1 MMNRRQFAA
10 TLCLICTG
18 MLAGSAV
25 AADDYPHK
33 PIRWIVGYPAGGGSD
48 LVARTLADRLQ
59 RSIGQ
64 PVVVENK
71 PGATTS
77 IAAQAVA
84 KSEPDG
90 YTIFSPDNGTLV
102 NNPMLFAKLPYD
114 PVQDFAPV
122 TMIVKIPMLLVANP
136 AFPAKDVKAFVDLIK
151 KNPGK
156 YSYASPGKGTP
167 HHLAMELFKFKAGM
181 EILDVP
187 YKGGAPA
194 TQDVLSGQVPFMI
207 LDVGSATPY
216 LKAGKL
222 KAYAVMAGKRLNS
235 LPDVPAISEFG
246 FTDLDVQAWQGV
258 VVPKQ
263 TPKPVIAKLNAELVK
278 AIENPEVQARLR
290 AAGME
295 PISSTPEQF
304 AAQIK
309 SEAKIWQPFLKTLNI
324 RLD

>member
-1 MMNRRQFAA
+1 MPDLHWHPGRER
-10 TLCLICTG
+10 
-18 MLAGSAV
+18 
-25 AADDYPHK
+25 
-33 PIRWIVGYPAGGGSD
+33 GGSGR
-48 LVARTLADRLQ
+48 LPTQADSLDCG
-59 RSIGQ
+59 I
-64 PVVVENK
+64 P
-71 PGATTS
+71 
-77 IAAQAVA
+77 
-84 KSEPDG
+84 

-181 EILDVP
+181 EILDVS

-194 TQDVLSGQVPFMI
+194 TQDVLSGQLPFMI

-235 LPDVPAISEFG
+235 LPDVPAIAEFG

-263 TPKPVIAKLNAELVK
+263 TPKPIIAKLNAELMK